1 MDAGNEFRLGLG
13 LFTSSSSYSTLV
25 NFSTGNPCYW
35 SSFFLIY
42 LPVAEN
48 KFMQSSIESF
58 PMLIKAPFCPSAKI
72 SKSLYFFLFFQKII
86 FLHFYIFCFYF
97 FSFSSYKCCYA
108 YFSLFSVRTLIFCSI
123 ALSTLTKM
131 LKISSLFSQFLS
143 FIHSNTSSSSPYY
156 YSSYSCYY

>member
-1 MDAGNEFRLGLG
+1 MG
-13 LFTSSSSYSTLV
+13 LFNSSSSLEFSTLV

-48 KFMQSSIESF
+48 KFIHSSIESF

-72 SKSLYFFLFFQKII
+72 SKSLYFF
-86 FLHFYIFCFYF
+86 CFYC
-97 FSFSSYKCCYA
+97 FSFSSSKCCYA
-108 YFSLFSVRTLIFCSI
+108 DFSRFSVRMLIFSSI
-123 ALSTLTKM
+123 ALSRLTKM
-131 LKISSLFSQFLS
+131 LKISSLFYQCLS
-143 FIHSNTSSSSPYY
+143 CVHSNTSSSSPYY

>member
-13 LFTSSSSYSTLV
+13 LFTSSTSSSSYSTLV

-72 SKSLYFFLFFQKII
+72 SKSLYFF
-86 FLHFYIFCFYF
+86 CFYF
-97 FSFSSYKCCYA
+97 FSFSSYICCYA

-123 ALSTLTKM
+123 ALSRLTKM

-143 FIHSNTSSSSPYY
+143 FIHSNYSYSSPYY